1 VHDAREQFIRED
13 RSSEM
18 TPTNL
23 DGAVTIGGDLT
34 VGRIGYGAMQLTGD
48 QVWGDYPDHDGG
60 IDLLRHVVDSGVTF
74 IDTADVYGPHSNEEL
89 IREALHPYPADLV
102 IATKGGFVRGGHDY
116 STLDAVGN
124 LNYLR
129 QSVHMSLRRLG
140 LERIDLYY
148 LHSGT
153 ATDAPFED
161 QVGVLAE
168 LQAQGLI
175 HHIGLSNVTVGQFEA
190 AREIVEIAA
199 LTANYNLGT
208 RLGSAQLAAAE
219 RVGIVFSPWG
229 PTRLDG
235 PNAERIRKTVDDI
248 AQRHRATAQ
257 QVALAWQLQ
266 RAPNTLVIPGTR
278 KISHVDANIAAA
290 RLSLSWDEAREL
302 TDLTPETW

>member
-1 VHDAREQFIRED
+1 
-13 RSSEM
+13 M
-18 TPTNL
+18 TPITNL
-23 DGAVTIGGDLT
+23 AETVTIGGDLT

-60 IDLLRHVVDSGVTF
+60 INLLRHVVDSGVTF

-89 IREALHPYPADLV
+89 IREALNPYPADLV

-124 LNYLR
+124 PNYLR
-129 QSVHMSLRRLG
+129 QCVHMSLRRLG

-153 ATDAPFED
+153 ATDAPFKD
-161 QVGVLAE
+161 QVAVLAE
-168 LQAQGLI
+168 LKAQGLI
-175 HHIGLSNVTVGQFEA
+175 HHIGLSNVTVEQFES

-208 RLGSAQLAAAE
+208 RLGSAHLAAAE
-219 RVGIVFSPWG
+219 RAGIVFSPWG
-229 PTRLDG
+229 PTRFDG
-235 PNAERIRKTVDDI
+235 PNLERIRTVVDDI
-248 AQRHRATAQ
+248 AQGHGASAQ

-278 KISHVDANIAAA
+278 SLRHVDANLAAS
-290 RLSLSWDEAREL
+290 RLRLSWDEVREL
-302 TDLTPETW
+302 TALTPET